1 MSGAFTRQGPE
12 AQRGVGPLSIE
23 RRARRTAEGQ
33 RTLVRRAA
41 VGHKWGYWGAKGVL
55 VSIAGRKKTKA

>member
-12 AQRGVGPLSIE
+12 AQRGVGPRSIE

-41 VGHKWGYWGAKGVL
+41 LGHKWGYWG
-55 VSIAGRKKTKA
+55 RKECLSALQDG